1 MINDRRLAISVG
13 NSRKSI
19 NWQKTDM
26 LWSEFVEKLRIPQ
39 RTPEKLEEY
48 LNMPAAQQGSL
59 KDIGGFV
66 GGTLSGPHRK
76 ADSVTGRDL
85 ITLDLDNIA
94 AGETDNVLRKIDAL
108 GIAYAVYSTRSH
120 ADWKP
125 RLRVIMPLDKTV
137 TADQYEPIARK
148 LASTIGIELCDPTTF
163 EASRLMYWP
172 GCSSDSR
179 YIFASADKPF
189 ISADG
194 ILALY
199 ADWHDV
205 TTWPQVPGEANKAKT
220 LLAKQQDPTTKDGLI
235 GAFCRT
241 YNIYGAIEKFIP
253 LAYTATDKDDR
264 LTYTGGSTVAGAV
277 VYEGGLFLY
286 SHHATDPCS
295 GQLVNAFDLV
305 RLHLYGDQDSEVKPG
320 TPTNRMPSFIAMK
333 DAALKDAAV
342 MTELNMARAEENAAS
357 NVFDKLDGNTA
368 GATAEPKQDGQQPQ
382 AEAKKPE
389 VSWMMQA
396 GLSYDGNGNL
406 RKTRDNIIRILTYNP
421 AYKGKIATDDFAVR
435 GMALGALPWNA
446 SDERRIW
453 SDTDDAGLAWEL
465 ERNYGIVGKDK
476 IDAALLLVSE
486 ANRYNEVK
494 AYLKS
499 LTWDMLPRL
508 DTVLHDYLGAEDN
521 EYTRAVAR
529 KSFCAAVARVM
540 TPGCKY
546 DYVPVFVGPQG
557 IGKSTF
563 LAIIGKDW
571 YSDSLQSFEGKEA
584 AEMIQGVWIN
594 ELGEMTSYRK
604 SEANT
609 VKQFLSKGA
618 DIYRQAYGRR
628 TGKFPRKCVFF
639 GTCNTYEFLNDLTGN
654 RRFWPVDVGKLPP
667 VKSVWSDLPQEVDQ
681 IWAEAVVRW
690 LAEEPLYF
698 DKPEM
703 EQMARAE
710 QDRHREANVKEGVI
724 REFLD
729 KKIPDNYYEL
739 PLSSRRTFWGGGMQT
754 DSLLIQRNKVCALEV
769 WCECF
774 GGDVKNMRR
783 ADAME
788 INQILAN
795 LDGWERNSKTRRYG
809 YCGTQRGFER
819 VNNYTKKADN

>member
-172 GCSSDSR
+172 GCSCDSR

-320 TPTNRMPSFIAMK
+320 TPTNRMPSFLAMK

-357 NVFDKLDGNTA
+357 NVFDKLDGNTD
-368 GATAEPKQDGQQPQ
+368 GAAAEPKQDGQQPQ

-563 LAIIGKDW
+563 LATIGKDW

-754 DSLLIQRNKVCALEV
+754 DSLLVQRNKVCALEV

-795 LDGWERNSKTRRYG
+795 LDGWERNSSMRRFG
-809 YCGTQRGFER
+809 YCGRQRGFER
-819 VNNYTKKADN
+819 MNKNT

>member
-125 RLRVIMPLDKTV
+125 RLRVILPLDKTV

-305 RLHLYGDQDSEVKPG
+305 RLHLFGDRDGEVKPG

-333 DAALKDAAV
+333 DAALKDADV

-368 GATAEPKQDGQQPQ
+368 DEAAEPKQGGQQPQ

-389 VSWMMQA
+389 VSWMLQA

-435 GMALGALPWNA
+435 GMALGALPWNT

-494 AYLKS
+494 AYLTS

-563 LAIIGKDW
+563 LATIGKDW

-654 RRFWPVDVGKLPP
+654 RRFWPVDVGKLPSG
-667 VKSVWSDLPQEVDQ
+667 KSVWSDLPREVDQ

-703 EQMARAE
+703 EQLARAE

-739 PLSSRRTFWGGGMQT
+739 SLSSRRTFWGGGMQT
-754 DSLLIQRNKVCALEV
+754 ETPLIQRNKVCALEV

-795 LDGWERNSKTRRYG
+795 LDGWERNSSMRRFG
-809 YCGTQRGFER
+809 YCGRQRGFER
-819 VNNYTKKADN
+819 VHKNT

>member
-1 MINDRRLAISVG
+1 MLNNRLLAISVG
-13 NSRKSI
+13 SSRKSI
-19 NWQKTDM
+19 NWQKTEI
-26 LWSEFVEKLRIPQ
+26 LWSEFVEKLRVPQ

-48 LNMPAAQQGSL
+48 LNMSAAQQGYL

-76 ADSVTGRDL
+76 ASAVTGRDL

-108 GIAYAVYSTRSH
+108 GIGYAVYSTRSH

-125 RLRVIMPLDKTV
+125 RLRIVLPLDRTV
-137 TADQYEPIARK
+137 SADQYEPVARRIA
-148 LASTIGIELCDPTTF
+148 SVIGIEMCDPTTF

-179 YIFASADKPF
+179 YVFASADRPF

-194 ILALY
+194 ILAQY

-205 TTWPQVPGEANKAKT
+205 TTWPQVPGEGSKAKT
-220 LLAKQQDPTTKDGLI
+220 LLAKQQDPTTKEGLI

-241 YNIYGAIEKFIP
+241 YNIYSAIEHFIP
-253 LAYTATDKDDR
+253 NAYAPTDKEDR

-277 VYEGGLFLY
+277 IYEDGTFLY

-305 RLHLYGDQDSEVKPG
+305 RLHLFGDHDSEVKPG
-320 TPTNRMPSFIAMK
+320 TPPNRLPSFLAMK
-333 DAALKDAAV
+333 DTALKDAAV
-342 MTELNMARAEENAAS
+342 MTELNMTRAEENAAA
-357 NVFDKLDGNTA
+357 NVFNALGGNQADGVVQTSA
-368 GATAEPKQDGQQPQ
+368 ASQSEPDAQPK
-382 AEAKKPE
+382 AD
-389 VSWMMQA
+389 VSWMAQA

-421 AYKGKIATDDFAVR
+421 VYKGKIATDDFAVR
-435 GMALGALPWNA
+435 GMALGALPWNL
-446 SDERRIW
+446 SEEPRIW

-476 IDAALLLVSE
+476 IDGALLLVSE

-494 AYLKS
+494 SYLNS
-499 LTWDMLPRL
+499 LRWDMKPRL
-508 DTVLHDYLGAEDN
+508 DTVLHDYLGAEN
-521 EYTRAVAR
+521 NAYTRAVAR

-563 LAIIGKDW
+563 LATIGKDW

-628 TGKFPRKCVFF
+628 TGKYPRKCVFF

-654 RRFWPVDVGKLPP
+654 RRFWPVDVGKLTPA
-667 VKSVWSDLPQEVDQ
+667 KSVWADLPGEVDQ
-681 IWAEAVVRW
+681 LWAEAVVYW
-690 LAEEPLYF
+690 MAKEPLYF
-698 DKPEM
+698 DKPEI
-703 EQMARAE
+703 ENLAKAE

-729 KKIPDNYYEL
+729 KEIPENYYK
-739 PLSSRRTFWGGGMQT
+739 LSLSARRTFWGGGMQT
-754 DSLLIQRNKVCALEV
+754 DSPLVKRDKVCALEV

-795 LDGWERNSKTRRYG
+795 LEGWERNNSMRRFG
-809 YCGTQRGFER
+809 YCGRQRGFSRE
-819 VNNYTKKADN
+819 Y

>member
-125 RLRVIMPLDKTV
+125 RLRVILPLDKTV
-137 TADQYEPIARK
+137 SADQYEPIARK

-277 VYEGGLFLY
+277 VYEDGLFLY

-320 TPTNRMPSFIAMK
+320 TPTNRMPSFMAMK
-333 DAALKDAAV
+333 EAALKDTAV

-357 NVFDKLDGNTA
+357 NVFDKLDGNA
-368 GATAEPKQDGQQPQ
+368 ADEAAEPKQDGQQPQ

-389 VSWMMQA
+389 VSWMLQA

-421 AYKGKIATDDFAVR
+421 VYKGKIATDDFAVR
-435 GMALGALPWNA
+435 GMALGALPWNT

-494 AYLKS
+494 AYLTS

-521 EYTRAVAR
+521 DYTRAVAR

-563 LAIIGKDW
+563 LATIGKDW

-703 EQMARAE
+703 EQLARAE
-710 QDRHREANVKEGVI
+710 QDRHREANAKEGVI

-729 KKIPDNYYEL
+729 KKIPDNFYKL
-739 PLSSRRTFWGGGMQT
+739 SLSSRRTFWGGGMQI
-754 DSLLIQRNKVCALEV
+754 DAPLVERDKVCALEI

-774 GGDVKNMRR
+774 GGDIKNMRR

-795 LDGWERNSKTRRYG
+795 LDGWKRNNSVRRFG
-809 YCGTQRGFER
+809 YCGIQKGFER
-819 VNNYTKKADN
+819 V

>member
-13 NSRKSI
+13 NSHKSI

-125 RLRVIMPLDKTV
+125 RLRVILPLDKTV
-137 TADQYEPIARK
+137 SADQYEPIARK

-277 VYEGGLFLY
+277 VYEDGLFLY

-320 TPTNRMPSFIAMK
+320 TPTNRMPSFMAMK
-333 DAALKDAAV
+333 EAALKDTAV

-357 NVFDKLDGNTA
+357 NVFDKLDGNA
-368 GATAEPKQDGQQPQ
+368 ADEAAEPKQDGQQPQ

-389 VSWMMQA
+389 VSWMLQA

-421 AYKGKIATDDFAVR
+421 VYKGKIATDDFAVR
-435 GMALGALPWNA
+435 GMALGALPWNT

-494 AYLKS
+494 AYLTS

-521 EYTRAVAR
+521 DYTRAVAR
-529 KSFCAAVARVM
+529 KSFCADVARVM

-563 LAIIGKDW
+563 LATIGKDW

-654 RRFWPVDVGKLPP
+654 RRFWPVDVGKLPT

-703 EQMARAE
+703 EQLARAE

-729 KKIPDNYYEL
+729 KKIPDNFYKL
-739 PLSSRRTFWGGGMQT
+739 SLSSRRTFWGGGMQI
-754 DSLLIQRNKVCALEV
+754 DAPLVERDKVCALEI

-774 GGDVKNMRR
+774 GGDIKNMRR

-795 LDGWERNSKTRRYG
+795 LDGWKRNNSVRRFG
-809 YCGTQRGFER
+809 YCGIQKGFER
-819 VNNYTKKADN
+819 V

>member
-1 MINDRRLAISVG
+1 
-13 NSRKSI
+13 
-19 NWQKTDM
+19 M

-125 RLRVIMPLDKTV
+125 RLRVILPLDKTV

-148 LASTIGIELCDPTTF
+148 LASTIGIEMCDPTTF

-172 GCSSDSR
+172 GCSCDSL

-220 LLAKQQDPTTKDGLI
+220 LLAKQQDPTTKNGLI

-320 TPTNRMPSFIAMK
+320 IPTNRMPSFLAMK

-368 GATAEPKQDGQQPQ
+368 GAAAEPKQDGTQPQ

-435 GMALGALPWNA
+435 GMALGALPWNT

-563 LAIIGKDW
+563 LATIGKDW

-795 LDGWERNSKTRRYG
+795 LDGWERNSSMRRFG
-809 YCGTQRGFER
+809 YCGRQRGFER
-819 VNNYTKKADN
+819 VNKNT

>member
-148 LASTIGIELCDPTTF
+148 LASTVGIELCDPTTF

-320 TPTNRMPSFIAMK
+320 TPTNRMPSFVAMK

-357 NVFDKLDGNTA
+357 NVFDKLDSNTA
-368 GATAEPKQDGQQPQ
+368 EAAAEPKQDGQQPQ

-563 LAIIGKDW
+563 LATIGKDW

-654 RRFWPVDVGKLPP
+654 RRFWPVDVGKHPP
-667 VKSVWSDLPQEVDQ
+667 VKSVWSDLQQEVDQ

-703 EQMARAE
+703 EQLARAE

-724 REFLD
+724 REFLN

-739 PLSSRRTFWGGGMQT
+739 PLSTRRTFWGGGMQT

-795 LDGWERNSKTRRYG
+795 LDGWERNSSMRRFG
-809 YCGTQRGFER
+809 YCGRQRGFER
-819 VNNYTKKADN
+819 VNKNT

>member
-320 TPTNRMPSFIAMK
+320 TPTNRMPSFAAMK

-357 NVFDKLDGNTA
+357 NVFDKLDVNTA
-368 GATAEPKQDGQQPQ
+368 EAAAEPKQDGQQPQ

-563 LAIIGKDW
+563 LATIGKDW

-667 VKSVWSDLPQEVDQ
+667 VKSVWSDLQQEVDQ

-703 EQMARAE
+703 EQLARAE

-724 REFLD
+724 REFLN
-729 KKIPDNYYEL
+729 KKIPDNFYKL
-739 PLSSRRTFWGGGMQT
+739 SLSSRRTFWGGGMQI
-754 DSLLIQRNKVCALEV
+754 DAPLVERNKVCALEI

-774 GGDVKNMRR
+774 GGDIKNMRR

-795 LDGWERNSKTRRYG
+795 LDGWKRNNSVRRFG
-809 YCGTQRGFER
+809 YCGIQKGFER
-819 VNNYTKKADN
+819 V

>member
-48 LNMPAAQQGSL
+48 LNMPAAQQANL

-76 ADSVTGRDL
+76 ADGVTGRDL
-85 ITLDLDNIA
+85 ITLDLDNIV

-305 RLHLYGDQDSEVKPG
+305 RLHLYGDQDCEVKPG
-320 TPTNRMPSFIAMK
+320 TPTNRMPSFVAMK

-357 NVFDKLDGNTA
+357 NVFDKLDGNVAETA
-368 GATAEPKQDGQQPQ
+368 AEPKQDGQQPQ

-389 VSWMMQA
+389 VSWMLQA

-435 GMALGALPWNA
+435 GMALGALPWNT

-494 AYLKS
+494 AYLES

-563 LAIIGKDW
+563 LATIGKDW

-654 RRFWPVDVGKLPP
+654 RRFWPVDVGKHPP

-698 DKPEM
+698 DKPEL
-703 EQMARAE
+703 EQLARAE

-739 PLSSRRTFWGGGMQT
+739 SLSSRRTFWGGGMQT

-819 VNNYTKKADN
+819 VNNYTKIADN

>member
-125 RLRVIMPLDKTV
+125 RLRVILPLDKTV

-148 LASTIGIELCDPTTF
+148 LASTIGIEMCDPTTF

-172 GCSSDSR
+172 GCSCDSL

-220 LLAKQQDPTTKDGLI
+220 LLAKQQDPTTKNGLI

-320 TPTNRMPSFIAMK
+320 IPTNRMPSFLAMK

-357 NVFDKLDGNTA
+357 NVFDKLDGNTD
-368 GATAEPKQDGQQPQ
+368 GAAAEPKQDGQQPQ

-563 LAIIGKDW
+563 LATIGKDW

-703 EQMARAE
+703 EQLARAE

-795 LDGWERNSKTRRYG
+795 LDGWERNSSMRRFG
-809 YCGTQRGFER
+809 YCGRQRGFER
-819 VNNYTKKADN
+819 VNKNT

>member
-125 RLRVIMPLDKTV
+125 RLRVILPLDKTV
-137 TADQYEPIARK
+137 SADQYEPIARK
-148 LASTIGIELCDPTTF
+148 LASMIGIELCDPTTF

-277 VYEGGLFLY
+277 VYEDGLFLY

-320 TPTNRMPSFIAMK
+320 TPTNRMPSFMAMK
-333 DAALKDAAV
+333 EAALKDTAV

-357 NVFDKLDGNTA
+357 NVFDKLDGNA
-368 GATAEPKQDGQQPQ
+368 ADEAAEPKQDGQQPQ

-389 VSWMMQA
+389 VSWMLQA

-421 AYKGKIATDDFAVR
+421 VYKGKIATDDFAVR
-435 GMALGALPWNA
+435 GMALGALPWNT

-494 AYLKS
+494 AYLTS

-521 EYTRAVAR
+521 DYTRAVAR

-563 LAIIGKDW
+563 LATIGKDW

-703 EQMARAE
+703 EQLARAE

-729 KKIPDNYYEL
+729 KKIPDNFYKL
-739 PLSSRRTFWGGGMQT
+739 SLSSRRTFWGGGMQI
-754 DSLLIQRNKVCALEV
+754 DAPLVERDKVCALEI

-774 GGDVKNMRR
+774 GGDIKNMRR

-795 LDGWERNSKTRRYG
+795 LDGWKRNNSVRRFG
-809 YCGTQRGFER
+809 YCGIQKGFER
-819 VNNYTKKADN
+819 V

>member
-48 LNMPAAQQGSL
+48 LNMPAAQRGSL

-286 SHHATDPCS
+286 SHHAADPCS

-320 TPTNRMPSFIAMK
+320 TPTNRMPSFVAMK

-357 NVFDKLDGNTA
+357 NVFDKLDSNTA
-368 GATAEPKQDGQQPQ
+368 EAAAEPKQDGQQPQ

-563 LAIIGKDW
+563 LATIGKDW

-628 TGKFPRKCVFF
+628 TGKFPRKCIFF

-703 EQMARAE
+703 EQLARAE

-739 PLSSRRTFWGGGMQT
+739 PLSTRRTFWGGGMQT
-754 DSLLIQRNKVCALEV
+754 DSPLIQRNKVCALEV

-819 VNNYTKKADN
+819 VNNYTEKSG

>member
-172 GCSSDSR
+172 GCSCDSR

-320 TPTNRMPSFIAMK
+320 TPTKRMPSFIAMK

-486 ANRYNEVK
+486 TNRYNEVK

-819 VNNYTKKADN
+819 VNNYTEKADN

>member
-172 GCSSDSR
+172 GCSCDSR

-739 PLSSRRTFWGGGMQT
+739 SLSSRRTFWGGGMQT

-819 VNNYTKKADN
+819 VNNYTKIADN

>member
-1 MINDRRLAISVG
+1 
-13 NSRKSI
+13 
-19 NWQKTDM
+19 M

-125 RLRVIMPLDKTV
+125 RLRVILPLDKTV

-148 LASTIGIELCDPTTF
+148 LASTIGIEMCDPTTF

-172 GCSSDSR
+172 GCSCDSL

-220 LLAKQQDPTTKDGLI
+220 LLAKQQDPTTKNGLI

-320 TPTNRMPSFIAMK
+320 IPTNRMPSFLAMK

-357 NVFDKLDGNTA
+357 NVFDKLDGNTD
-368 GATAEPKQDGQQPQ
+368 GAAAEPKQDGQQPQ

-563 LAIIGKDW
+563 LATIGKDW

-703 EQMARAE
+703 EQLARAE

-795 LDGWERNSKTRRYG
+795 LDGWERNSSMRRFG
-809 YCGTQRGFER
+809 YCGRQRGFER
-819 VNNYTKKADN
+819 VNKNT

>member
-76 ADSVTGRDL
+76 ADGVTGRDL

-125 RLRVIMPLDKTV
+125 RLRVILPLDKTV

-220 LLAKQQDPTTKDGLI
+220 LLAKQQDPTTKGGLI

-320 TPTNRMPSFIAMK
+320 TPTNRMPSFVAMK

-357 NVFDKLDGNTA
+357 NVFDKLDGNTGEA
-368 GATAEPKQDGQQPQ
+368 AAEPKQDGQQPQ

-389 VSWMMQA
+389 VSWMLQA

-508 DTVLHDYLGAEDN
+508 DTVLHDYLGAENN

-563 LAIIGKDW
+563 LATIGKDW

-703 EQMARAE
+703 EQLARAE

-724 REFLD
+724 REFLN
-729 KKIPDNYYEL
+729 KKIPDNFYKL
-739 PLSSRRTFWGGGMQT
+739 SLSSRRTFWGGGMQI
-754 DSLLIQRNKVCALEV
+754 DAPLVERDKVCALEI

-774 GGDVKNMRR
+774 GGDIKNMRR

-795 LDGWERNSKTRRYG
+795 LDGWKRNNSVRRFG
-809 YCGTQRGFER
+809 YCGIQKGFER
-819 VNNYTKKADN
+819 V

>member
-125 RLRVIMPLDKTV
+125 RLRVILPLDKTV

-148 LASTIGIELCDPTTF
+148 LASTIGIEMCDPTTF

-172 GCSSDSR
+172 GCSCDSL

-220 LLAKQQDPTTKDGLI
+220 LLAKQQDPTTKNGLI

-320 TPTNRMPSFIAMK
+320 IPTNRMPSFLAMK

-368 GATAEPKQDGQQPQ
+368 GAAAEPKQDGTQPQ

-435 GMALGALPWNA
+435 GMALGALPWNT

-563 LAIIGKDW
+563 LATIGKDW

-795 LDGWERNSKTRRYG
+795 LDGWERNSSMRRFG
-809 YCGTQRGFER
+809 YCGRQRGFER
-819 VNNYTKKADN
+819 VNKNT

>member
-125 RLRVIMPLDKTV
+125 RLRVILPLDKTV

-320 TPTNRMPSFIAMK
+320 TPTNRMPSFAAMK

-368 GATAEPKQDGQQPQ
+368 GAAAEPKQDGQQPQ

-563 LAIIGKDW
+563 LATIGKDW
-571 YSDSLQSFEGKEA
+571 YSDSLQSFEGKAA

-654 RRFWPVDVGKLPP
+654 RRFWPVDVGKLLP
-667 VKSVWSDLPQEVDQ
+667 VKSGWSDQPQEVDQ

-703 EQMARAE
+703 EQLARAE

-729 KKIPDNYYEL
+729 KKIPENYYEL
-739 PLSSRRTFWGGGMQT
+739 PLSTRRTFWGGGMQT

-795 LDGWERNSKTRRYG
+795 LDGWERNSSMRRFG
-809 YCGTQRGFER
+809 YCGRQRGFER
-819 VNNYTKKADN
+819 VNKNT

>member
-1 MINDRRLAISVG
+1 
-13 NSRKSI
+13 
-19 NWQKTDM
+19 M

-320 TPTNRMPSFIAMK
+320 TPTNRMPSFAAMK

-357 NVFDKLDGNTA
+357 NVFDKLDGNAA
-368 GATAEPKQDGQQPQ
+368 GAAAEPKQDGQQPQ

-563 LAIIGKDW
+563 LATIGKDW

-703 EQMARAE
+703 EQLARAE

-739 PLSSRRTFWGGGMQT
+739 PLSTRRTFWGGGMQT
-754 DSLLIQRNKVCALEV
+754 DSPLIQRNKVCALEV

-819 VNNYTKKADN
+819 VNNYTEKSG

>member
-13 NSRKSI
+13 GNRKSI

-108 GIAYAVYSTRSH
+108 GIAYTVYSTRSH

-125 RLRVIMPLDKTV
+125 RLRVILPLDKTV

-220 LLAKQQDPTTKDGLI
+220 LLAKQQDPTTKNGLI

-305 RLHLYGDQDSEVKPG
+305 RLHLYGDQDCEVKPG
-320 TPTNRMPSFIAMK
+320 TPTNRMPSFVAMK

-342 MTELNMARAEENAAS
+342 MTELNMARAEANAAS
-357 NVFDKLDGNTA
+357 NVFDKLDGNA
-368 GATAEPKQDGQQPQ
+368 AEATAEPKQDEQQLQ

-389 VSWMMQA
+389 VSWMLQA

-435 GMALGALPWNA
+435 GMALGALPWNT

-521 EYTRAVAR
+521 DYTRAVAR

-563 LAIIGKDW
+563 LATIGKDW

-703 EQMARAE
+703 EQLARAE

-729 KKIPDNYYEL
+729 KKIPDNFYKL
-739 PLSSRRTFWGGGMQT
+739 SLSSRRTFWGGGMQI
-754 DSLLIQRNKVCALEV
+754 DAPLVERDKVCALEI

-774 GGDVKNMRR
+774 GGDIKNMRR

-795 LDGWERNSKTRRYG
+795 LDGWKRNNSVRRFG
-809 YCGTQRGFER
+809 YCGIQKGFER
-819 VNNYTKKADN
+819 V